1 MITRYS
7 IAIAVLAVAFP
18 ATAQHS
24 GSGNTLPGMP
34 EREPAPQAI
43 PPEAPPAASH
53 GQAGASANTVDMMTS
68 GQVPAS
74 AGPAETPAPVAP
86 AQAPPPAP
94 APVLSA
100 PAQAG
105 PAPQPATLP
114 APAQAPAPAPITA
127 TPPASPAKPDRPLA
141 AFGSSLEGWQVWSNV
156 RDGRLGCFA
165 VKPTVDQDPP
175 TPSTNRLFDGPKP
188 FMVVALAT
196 PGARPSWR
204 IIHEGLPTHDDR
216 VFVEGGSGWVAPSS
230 FNSIF
235 ELDSKAIDVYGK
247 GEMVRD
253 GMAMTFETTGKID
266 MSGLGATLG
275 TLARCANGQPAPQ
288 PASTD
293 ADSVDTGPEG
303 DTQTPPTD
311 PPGAD

>member
-1 MITRYS
+1 
-7 IAIAVLAVAFP
+7 
-18 ATAQHS
+18 
-24 GSGNTLPGMP
+24 MP
-34 EREPAPQAI
+34 
-43 PPEAPPAASH
+43 
-53 GQAGASANTVDMMTS
+53 SA
-68 GQVPAS
+68 
-74 AGPAETPAPVAP
+74 
-86 AQAPPPAP
+86 
-94 APVLSA
+94 
-100 PAQAG
+100 
-105 PAPQPATLP
+105 
-114 APAQAPAPAPITA
+114 
-127 TPPASPAKPDRPLA
+127 
-141 AFGSSLEGWQVWSNV
+141 
-156 RDGRLGCFA
+156 
-165 VKPTVDQDPP
+165 
-175 TPSTNRLFDGPKP
+175 NRLFDGPKP
-188 FMVVALAT
+188 FMVVTLAA

-216 VFVEGGSGWVAPSS
+216 VFVEGASGWVAPSS
-230 FNSIF
+230 FNSII

-288 PASTD
+288 PVSTD